1 MLNGGAPGYIMLN
14 GAYVAGLTGG
24 DFAAALRDVRT
35 DADVSIRIPEFKFDY
50 FGELNANL
58 HAVGISKMLDPNAA
72 DLGNMV
78 ETELSDGILYISK
91 VVQKTF
97 IELNREGTKAA
108 AVTGGMAV
116 TKSESAPKPR
126 LEIYLDRPFVF
137 AILDVEHGIPIFIG
151 VVNTLAE

>member
-1 MLNGGAPGYIMLN
+1 
-14 GAYVAGLTGG
+14 
-24 DFAAALRDVRT
+24 
-35 DADVSIRIPEFKFDY
+35 
-50 FGELNANL
+50 
-58 HAVGISKMLDPNAA
+58 MLDPNAA

-78 ETELSDGILYISK
+78 ETELPDGNLYISK

-116 TKSESAPKPR
+116 ATSASAPKPR
-126 LEIYLDRPFVF
+126 IEIYLDRPFVF